1 MDDQMPGMDGLQA
14 TRLLRERESTLMDQG
29 EGEDSGHGIGNAEG
43 RSKQLHTI
51 VVALTANADNESQ
64 QRCLAAGMDGFLAKP
79 VRRKALRAMLAQ
91 WISDLPEE
99 KV

>member
-1 MDDQMPGMDGLQA
+1 MDEQMPAMDGLQT
-14 TRLLRERESTLMDQG
+14 TRLLRERESTLMGQG
-29 EGEDSGHGIGNAEG
+29 AGQDSGHDIGNVEG
-43 RSKQLHTI
+43 RHKQLHTI

-91 WISDLPEE
+91 WIPDLPEE
-99 KV
+99 GG